1 MVDVKQSDRE
11 GASINLE
18 NELQKK
24 IHDQLFSLIILDEWD
39 RYGMSEAFL
48 SDKYEKVGILFNDKR
63 TMLPKSG
70 YRTRPQ
76 WIYLPKLK

>member
-1 MVDVKQSDRE
+1 MYQGLPVCLSVHVIGYRYVLIQ
-11 GASINLE
+11 
-18 NELQKK
+18 
-24 IHDQLFSLIILDEWD
+24 DQLFSLIILDEWD

-48 SDKYEKVGILFNDKR
+48 SGKYEKVGILFNDKH

-76 WIYLPKLK
+76 WIFLPKLNQ